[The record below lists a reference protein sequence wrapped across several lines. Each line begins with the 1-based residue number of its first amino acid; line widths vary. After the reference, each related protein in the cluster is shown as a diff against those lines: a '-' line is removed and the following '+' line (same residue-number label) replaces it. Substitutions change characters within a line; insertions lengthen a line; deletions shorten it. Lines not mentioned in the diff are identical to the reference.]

1 MVAASVG
8 VIPDPEIKRFDLGAA
23 PANEPEADGDRFI
36 IVASDGVWE
45 FIDSQEACEIVA
57 SAPASAAEGCA
68 KLVHE
73 AAARWKQ
80 EEGNYRD
87 DITAIVA
94 RLPFTFGSATVD
106 AQQEPALADVGSYYI
121 NLGARGISK
130 FGREPATVMKRK
142 SRAEDPAEESNRD
155 STPDSPVAADGSDF
169 AKRRLSVASPVVD
182 DFGAELSDSF
192 RSLGGWEAG
201 TEVASE
207 PSESSDLE

>member
-1 MVAASVG
+1 M
-8 VIPDPEIKRFDLGAA
+8 
-23 PANEPEADGDRFI
+23 
-36 IVASDGVWE
+36 
-45 FIDSQEACEIVA
+45 A

-130 FGREPATVMKRK
+130 VGREPATVMKRK
-142 SRAEDPAEESNRD
+142 SRAEDAAEESNRD

-169 AKRRLSVASPVVD
+169 AKRRLSVASPVVG

>member
-1 MVAASVG
+1 MS
-8 VIPDPEIKRFDLGAA
+8 R
-23 PANEPEADGDRFI
+23 
-36 IVASDGVWE
+36 
-45 FIDSQEACEIVA
+45 
-57 SAPASAAEGCA
+57 GCA
-68 KLVHE
+68 KLVQE
-73 AAARWKQ
+73 AALRWKR

-94 RLPFTFGSATVD
+94 RLPFTFASATVD

-169 AKRRLSVASPVVD
+169 AKRRPVMAIYWYSPPEQSNTLRPNQSNGGKIYH
-182 DFGAELSDSF
+182 DF
-192 RSLGGWEAG
+192 
-201 TEVASE
+201 
-207 PSESSDLE
+207 

>member
-1 MVAASVG
+1 M
-8 VIPDPEIKRFDLGAA
+8 
-23 PANEPEADGDRFI
+23 
-36 IVASDGVWE
+36 
-45 FIDSQEACEIVA
+45 A

-130 FGREPATVMKRK
+130 FGPATVMKRK

-169 AKRRLSVASPVVD
+169 AKRRLSVASPVVG